1 MVQEL
6 HGEGNLDSEAELGV
20 LFHRIISDRHN
31 LPFHKSMREDYN
43 DTSGKLPRQGKPIP
57 LVEDGV
63 QGYPA
68 TFMNSLRRL
77 KYADGIDSTYS
88 SPFDFFITKRY
99 RTLFCCENCFTI
111 STNLSMRSLRV

>member
-1 MVQEL
+1 MVQVL
-6 HGEGNLDSEAELGV
+6 YGEGNVDSEAELGV

-43 DTSGKLPRQGKPIP
+43 DTFGKLPRQGKPIP

-77 KYADGIDSTYS
+77 K
-88 SPFDFFITKRY
+88 
-99 RTLFCCENCFTI
+99 
-111 STNLSMRSLRV
+111 